1 MAFWWVNQG
10 STWRQEIHCGFMW
23 SPKTNKGD
31 VPSVYYDNML
41 RVRNGDVV
49 FSYFKGRI
57 GAIGLITDEA
67 VSSGKPDFGSAG
79 RHWSQDGWEV
89 LVNYEVLDQPV
100 DPRLLLDLYN
110 QTSVSH
116 GPMNDEGKVTLAYLF
131 ALNESFGSALLEIC
145 GSEIVDHLRA
155 PSIERQADELVIDE
169 HELFADDNLT
179 RTERRQ
185 LTLARIGQG
194 LFKARVAELEP
205 ACRIT
210 GLSLQKHLVA
220 SHVKPWR
227 DSSSEERLDGAN
239 GLLLSPHVDHL
250 FDRGLL
256 SFRDRGDPLWSVK
269 TPEDVIARWHLTV
282 VQPPRPFRSRQ
293 RAYLEYHRDVVFQ
306 T

>member
-10 STWRQEIHCGFMW
+10 STWRKEILGGFMW
-23 SPKTNKGD
+23 SPKTNKGGI
-31 VPSVYYDNML
+31 PSVYYDNML
-41 RVRNGDVV
+41 RVRNDDVV

-57 GAIGLITDEA
+57 GAVGLITDEA
-67 VSSGKPDFGSAG
+67 VSSEKPDFGSAG
-79 RHWSQDGWEV
+79 QHWSQVGWEV
-89 LVNYEVLDQPV
+89 LVNYEVLDPPV

-110 QTSVSH
+110 QTGGSH
-116 GPMNDEGKVTLAYLF
+116 GPMNGEGQVTMAYLF
-131 ALNESFGSALLEIC
+131 ALDATFGSSLLELC
-145 GSEIVDHLRA
+145 GSEIVERLRA
-155 PSIERQADELVIDE
+155 PSIERHAAELLRDERDLLTNDR
-169 HELFADDNLT
+169 LT

-194 LFKARVAELEP
+194 IFKDRVAELEP

-210 GLSLQKHLVA
+210 GLSLRKHLVA

-227 DSSSEERLDGAN
+227 DSTSAERLDGAN

-250 FDRGLL
+250 FDGGFL

-269 TPEDVIARWHLTV
+269 TPEEVIARWHLTV

-293 RAYLEYHRDVVFQ
+293 RTYLEYHRDVIFQ
-306 T
+306 A